1 MPPKARFTRERIEE
15 AAYQLAKEKG
25 FEAIAAREVAKSLGM
40 TVTPIFTY
48 FSGMEE
54 LKIAVRDRVRREFED
69 FLRGSLD
76 YFPAFKEF
84 GARWMRY
91 AAENPNFYR
100 LLVASGEPL
109 GSVDDLLYLIRD
121 TVDPITQEIADTFSI
136 SQKDAR
142 GILRHMVIY
151 ANGLCSFLMQE
162 SCTMTVEELSDSSSQ
177 VCLALAARARLL
189 DGSLSIGGAR
199 DMLSSHDLKPEKK
212 RHLPKNGQEA
222 KE

>member
-1 MPPKARFTRERIEE
+1 MPPKARFTKERIEE
-15 AAYQLAKEKG
+15 AAYQLTRERG

-54 LKIAVRDRVRREFED
+54 LKTAVRDRIRREFEEY
-69 FLRGSLD
+69 LRGSLE

-91 AAENPNFYR
+91 AAENPNFSR
-100 LLVASGEPL
+100 LLVSSGDPL
-109 GSVDDLLYLIRD
+109 KTVDDLLYLIRD
-121 TVDPITQEIADTFSI
+121 TADPIAQEISDAFSV
-136 SQKDAR
+136 SRKDAWD
-142 GILRHMVIY
+142 ILRHMLIY

-162 SCTMTVEELSDSSSQ
+162 SCTMTVEELSDTSSQ
-177 VCLALAARARLL
+177 LCLALAARARIL

-199 DMLSSHDLKPEKK
+199 DMLSSHDFKPEKK
-212 RHLPKNGQEA
+212 RHLPKNE
-222 KE
+222 K

>member
-1 MPPKARFTRERIEE
+1 MPPRARFTKERIEE

-25 FEAIAAREVAKSLGM
+25 FEAIAAREVARSMGM

-54 LKIAVRDRVRREFED
+54 LKTAVRDRVRREFED
-69 FLRGSLD
+69 HLRGALD

-84 GARWMRY
+84 GARWMGY
-91 AAENPNFYR
+91 AAENPNFYK
-100 LLVASGEPL
+100 LLVSSGDPL
-109 GSVDDLLYLIRD
+109 KTVDDLLYLIRD
-121 TVDPITQEIADTFSI
+121 TVDPITREIADTFAV
-136 SQKDAR
+136 SQKDAWD
-142 GILRHMVIY
+142 ILRHMIIY

-177 VCLALAARARLL
+177 LCLALAARARIL

-199 DMLSSHDLKPEKK
+199 DMLSSHGLRPEKK
-212 RHLPKNGQEA
+212 RHLPKSN
-222 KE
+222 